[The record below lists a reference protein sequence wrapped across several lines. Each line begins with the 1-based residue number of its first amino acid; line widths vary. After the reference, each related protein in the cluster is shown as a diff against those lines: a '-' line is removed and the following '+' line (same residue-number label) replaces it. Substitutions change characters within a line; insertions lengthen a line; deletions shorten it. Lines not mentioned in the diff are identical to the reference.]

1 MGIASSNEVRLA
13 LRAICEGYYFTGS
26 ACATMEHNAELFLRG
41 ERLLTLVNPST
52 QAAISS
58 LEKAANERA
67 VVALLMSAALHARNL
82 KALLASRAVS
92 ETNSDERTLHALGK
106 SVLVGVGLAT
116 DDDSI
121 AFLSQL
127 TLFVHLWGTGHLR
140 DAVNPF
146 PCAIQLPPLHP
157 KPTAVPCHADAFH
170 FSALKL
176 FDWTL
181 GVVLVAD
188 VRTYIG
194 SDKNG
199 LSHRFLV
206 SDVAGEERYVQFHYP
221 VDARLKRQ
229 SDEGSSATIRLR
241 DPYAFIST
249 DGALVI
255 GVYAPSNVHWTFHG
269 VDPATACSTAKAAG
283 DYHLA
288 NDAPSLALVEYAA
301 ILQPSSFS
309 STTAQT
315 NPNVVCFANAAQCA
329 LNTGKFE
336 VALFCSAAALLFD
349 PAHEKSFQ
357 RYTQAEARLRQ
368 KSGASFADL
377 PLVLL
382 SQHGWPRLRLGAV
395 DSVDSPSTEETS
407 TQLCEAARPL
417 FMRRDYD
424 GAFNLYMKALR
435 RTKDGIAAVLSN
447 TAVALL
453 QCRLWNGCCLAALVA
468 PLLDPQ
474 PSAFSDQ
481 LQDQFVVKNLKR
493 AIVALRSMGFPAVAH
508 ALYAFSA
515 IDPASDPV
523 FVRALHT
530 DATCEHS
537 LRQGAM
543 LGDWISPAVEVRD
556 TDSVRGRGVFA
567 REAISAGTIIMS
579 VAASACARIDRT
591 QRSPVYCEG
600 RPLPYSTAAI
610 FHSLLTRCGH
620 PFAGQLRAHVES
632 LQGESKEQQEIFHD
646 SASFERDPFLIS
658 PRSCSAFDPTRLF
671 QTILP
676 NAFESLGSTTMEAG
690 VYVWCA
696 MLNHGMMANAYRR
709 FIADYMI
716 IVAAVNIECGE
727 EIVHRYFPL
736 ITIQERSTTANL
748 HLPPWATTSIREELA
763 QHPELA
769 VLADLQQHAERKYD
783 DAAEEA
789 TAAPSLLAEFE
800 TVAGAFCKHRTIP
813 DLSFLAR
820 SAGLLQKLAS
830 DDRKQSGV
838 LADLVAVCFGALSN
852 ATIAQVASF
861 V

>member
-1 MGIASSNEVRLA
+1 MGIASSNEVRFA

-26 ACATMEHNAELFLRG
+26 ACSTMEHNAELLLRG

-157 KPTAVPCHADAFH
+157 KPTAVSCHAEAFH

-181 GVVLVAD
+181 GVVLVAN

-221 VDARLKRQ
+221 VDARLRRQ

-241 DPYAFIST
+241 DPYAFVSI

-255 GVYAPSNVHWTFHG
+255 GVYASSNVHWTFHN
-269 VDPATACSTAKAAG
+269 VDPAAACSTAKAAG

-315 NPNVVCFANAAQCA
+315 NTNVVCFANAAQCA
-329 LNTGKFE
+329 LNAGKFE

-368 KSGASFADL
+368 KSGVSFADL

-382 SQHGWPRLRLGAV
+382 SQHGWPRLRLG
-395 DSVDSPSTEETS
+395 PSTVWILLL
-407 TQLCEAARPL
+407 QLRKRPL
-417 FMRRDYD
+417 ICAKPLDHCSC
-424 GAFNLYMKALR
+424 GA
-435 RTKDGIAAVLSN
+435 
-447 TAVALL
+447 
-453 QCRLWNGCCLAALVA
+453 
-468 PLLDPQ
+468 
-474 PSAFSDQ
+474 
-481 LQDQFVVKNLKR
+481 
-493 AIVALRSMGFPAVAH
+493 
-508 ALYAFSA
+508 
-515 IDPASDPV
+515 
-523 FVRALHT
+523 
-530 DATCEHS
+530 
-537 LRQGAM
+537 
-543 LGDWISPAVEVRD
+543 
-556 TDSVRGRGVFA
+556 
-567 REAISAGTIIMS
+567 
-579 VAASACARIDRT
+579 
-591 QRSPVYCEG
+591 
-600 RPLPYSTAAI
+600 
-610 FHSLLTRCGH
+610 
-620 PFAGQLRAHVES
+620 
-632 LQGESKEQQEIFHD
+632 
-646 SASFERDPFLIS
+646 
-658 PRSCSAFDPTRLF
+658 
-671 QTILP
+671 
-676 NAFESLGSTTMEAG
+676 TTM
-690 VYVWCA
+690 
-696 MLNHGMMANAYRR
+696 
-709 FIADYMI
+709 
-716 IVAAVNIECGE
+716 
-727 EIVHRYFPL
+727 VH
-736 ITIQERSTTANL
+736 STCT
-748 HLPPWATTSIREELA
+748 
-763 QHPELA
+763 
-769 VLADLQQHAERKYD
+769 
-783 DAAEEA
+783 
-789 TAAPSLLAEFE
+789 
-800 TVAGAFCKHRTIP
+800 
-813 DLSFLAR
+813 
-820 SAGLLQKLAS
+820 
-830 DDRKQSGV
+830 
-838 LADLVAVCFGALSN
+838 
-852 ATIAQVASF
+852 
-861 V
+861 